1 MNNYRMKQQWFDR
14 YGFWIVLLAAWG
26 LHAVLW
32 GDLMGQCSRF
42 LFSPFGDGAKNA
54 YTFSYHILYGK
65 GLHFS
70 GMNYPYGD
78 HLLYA
83 DAMPFY
89 SALFSFL
96 NGRLFTLDVAD
107 TIFLFN
113 GILFAS
119 MIISVPIIYL
129 LLRAYRL
136 PFLFSAL
143 AALSVCL
150 LQPQFSRLSGHYS
163 LSMMY
168 WLPLAW
174 YVLLRTLRARKKT
187 GWLVG
192 LSVLLL
198 IHFFVHP
205 YLGMI
210 AASFILGVYLIK
222 LFTHKRAWWQY
233 AYLLLGI
240 ALPLAIFQGVV
251 AWTDPH
257 PAGRQPVPWGFWE
270 YQADING
277 VLLPPDNFF
286 RGFLTQFIGYPAIGG
301 EGQAY
306 IGFISTLG
314 LLFLL
319 LRMVYKLVQKRRI
332 RPYLQSELSHV
343 FLASLLLLLFSMGI
357 PFIWGVEGLLD
368 YFSFIRQFRSIGR
381 FAWPFFYTSFV
392 ATMLFYYTHLRRLRM
407 KGLYVQAQTLMI
419 LLFAFLFA
427 EAKSFATDEIDYTRK
442 WKTYGQH
449 YLGLLDPEEFH
460 FARVLAREGYTPD
473 DFQAILPVP
482 LENIG
487 SEEITYHKESN
498 SLYMMT
504 APSLHTGLP
513 AFGVN
518 MSRVVVERAL
528 AQQRLVSVNPE
539 PNPLLADLPSDKP
552 ILMVVSKENPENI
565 NRQEQYYLEQ
575 ADTIAEHP
583 KAWLLQLNPA
593 YLDSFPRDEYTL
605 LQKKQHPVTRYT
617 REGHPF
623 YAADSTTQVFYQSFD
638 QNTPSGLGSGA
649 LPSRA
654 QGEEIAFVATD
665 AFPKGAWELSI
676 WAQLNLEEAFFGS
689 IRIALLND
697 NQKVIKEWEVP
708 LYRPSEVYRNWI
720 QTRVEIDLDQK
731 TSYLRIRTD
740 DDNPKVLDEILFMP
754 MAAEVWYPI
763 SDELINYNG
772 HLVNLNDLPVSL
784 SEKIALPIE

>member
-1 MNNYRMKQQWFDR
+1 MKQQWLDR
-14 YGFWIVLLAAWG
+14 YGFGIVFLVAWM

-32 GDLMGQCSRF
+32 GDLMWQSDQF

-54 YTFSYHILYGK
+54 YTFSYHILYGE

-89 SALFSFL
+89 SAILSFL

-113 GILFAS
+113 GILFAA
-119 MIISVPIIYL
+119 MIISAPIIYL

-174 YVLLRTLRARKKT
+174 YLLLRVLRARQKI
-187 GWLVG
+187 GWLLG
-192 LSVLLL
+192 LGVLLL
-198 IHFFVHP
+198 IHFYIHP

-210 AASFILGVYLIK
+210 AASFVLGVYLVK
-222 LFTHKRAWWQY
+222 LLIHKRGWWQY
-233 AYLLLGI
+233 AYLLLVI
-240 ALPLAIFQGVV
+240 ALPLAIFQGVMT
-251 AWTDPH
+251 WTDPH
-257 PAGRQPVPWGFWE
+257 PEGRQPVPWGFWE

-277 VLLPPDNFF
+277 VLLPPEHFF
-286 RGFLTQFIGYPAIGG
+286 RGFLTQFIGYPPVGG
-301 EGQAY
+301 EGRAY

-319 LRMVYKLVQKRRI
+319 LMLIAKLVQKKRI
-332 RPYLQSELSHV
+332 RPYLQSELSHF

-357 PFIWGVEGLLD
+357 PFVWGLEGLLD

-392 ATMLFYYTHLRRLRM
+392 ATMLFYYQHLRLLRI
-407 KGLYVQAQTLMI
+407 KGLGVQAQTLMI

-427 EAKSFATDEIDYTRK
+427 EAKSFAGDEIAYARK
-442 WKTYGQH
+442 WQSYGQH
-449 YLGLLDPEEFH
+449 YLGLLEPERYNFTH
-460 FARVLAREGYTPD
+460 ILHDAGYTAT

-482 LENIG
+482 FENLG
-487 SEEITYHKESN
+487 SEEITYQKESN
-498 SLYMMT
+498 ALYMMT
-504 APSLHTGLP
+504 ATSLHTGLP

-518 MSRVVVERAL
+518 MSRAVLEQSFN
-528 AQQRLVSVNPE
+528 QQRLVSINPE
-539 PNPLLADLPSDKP
+539 PNPLTEDLPSDKP
-552 ILMVVSKENPENI
+552 ILMVVSKENPQYI
-565 NRQEQYYLEQ
+565 NRQEQFYIQQ
-575 ADTIAEHP
+575 ADTVAEHA
-583 KAWLLQLNPA
+583 KAWLLQLDPV
-593 YLDSFPRDEYTL
+593 YLDSFPRAEYPLL
-605 LQKKQHPVTRYT
+605 LQKEPQPVARYT

-623 YAADSTTQVFYQSFD
+623 YAADSTIQIYYQSFD
-638 QNTPSGLGSGA
+638 KKEGVVPVGFGKGA
-649 LPSRA
+649 LPSRTA
-654 QGEEIAFVATD
+654 GEEVALIPTD
-665 AFPKGAWELSI
+665 HLTAGPWELSI

-689 IRIALLND
+689 IRLALLNK
-697 NQKVIKEWEVP
+697 NQEVRQEWEVP
-708 LYRPSEVYRNWI
+708 LYRPDEIYQDWI
-720 QTRVEIDLDQK
+720 QTRIALELAPQ
-731 TSYLRIRTD
+731 TGYLRIRTD
-740 DDNPKVLDEILFMP
+740 DNTPKVLDEILFMP
-754 MAAEVWYPI
+754 AGAEVWYPI
-763 SDELINYNG
+763 SDQLINYNG
-772 HLVNLNDLPVSL
+772 HLVNLNDVPVAL
-784 SEKIALPIE
+784 SEKIPSPIE